1 MHTPGDDRPSTMNG
15 QESNHSNHGNTPG
28 NTVKQKKQSTVETHT
43 VSTVEL
49 CQTPGGSET
58 KTIRTVETRTVTT
71 DEATVISKKG
81 QVGQLLKNISD
92 TDT

>member
-1 MHTPGDDRPSTMNG
+1 MNG
-15 QESNHSNHGNTPG
+15 QESNHGNHG
-28 NTVKQKKQSTVETHT
+28 NTVKQKKQSTVKTHM

-71 DEATVISKKG
+71 DEATVISKKAG
-81 QVGQLLKNISD
+81 QQPHSD
-92 TDT
+92 TDTYLS